1 MANNTTWSFTG
12 LPSGSTIMSY
22 SPQIPGVN
30 FGLVNSDGVHTVLN
44 AGGTPTQVGNFT
56 STIYVGTSDCYKD
69 VQVTMNVSS
78 NVTQPPQS
86 CAIALAN
93 GTSNLVLRTSQST
106 DMRYLEF
113 YLLKNIDITPSEYAT
128 FSFSYVSGLDL
139 PGFNLRAV
147 PITGTYWHAEPV
159 SWSYAI
165 PAELAGQIIPAGV
178 YSSVWR
184 VTMTSTKTGCQAS
197 LDFPVEFAVVGVIPA
212 NGGGG
217 VEGGA

>member
-12 LPSGSTIMSY
+12 LPSGSTILSY

-30 FGLVNSDGVHTVLN
+30 FALVNSDGVHTLLN

-56 STIYVGTSDCYKD
+56 STIRVGTSYCYKD

-78 NVTQPPQS
+78 NVTQPPQPK
-86 CAIALAN
+86 CAVALAN
-93 GTSNLVLRTSQST
+93 GTSKLGLRIYQHA
-106 DMRYLEF
+106 DLKFLEF
-113 YLLKNIDITPSEYAT
+113 HMAQNIDITPSEYAT

-159 SWSYAI
+159 SWNYAI
-165 PAELAGQIIPAGV
+165 PAGMAGQIIPAGV

-197 LDFPVEFAVVGVIPA
+197 LDFPVEFALVGAHTATPVS
-212 NGGGG
+212 

>member
-1 MANNTTWSFTG
+1 MANNTTWNFTG

-30 FGLVNSDGVHTVLN
+30 FALVNSDGVHTLLN

-56 STIYVGTSDCYKD
+56 STIRVGTSSCYKD

-93 GTSNLVLRTSQST
+93 GTSKLGLRTYQSS
-106 DMRYLEF
+106 DLKFLEF
-113 YLLKNIDITPSEYAT
+113 QMAQNIDITSSEYAT

-159 SWSYAI
+159 SWNYAI
-165 PAELAGQIIPAGV
+165 PAGLAGQTIPTGV

-197 LDFPVEFAVVGVIPA
+197 LDFPVEFAVVGVHTATP
-212 NGGGG
+212 GGG